1 MRLFDDPDLLRG
13 LLEGLPEALVVA
25 DTGGVIRGWNA
36 AAARLFG
43 HSREEAVGASLDLI
57 LPERFKPAHDAG
69 FARAVATGELRVGGR
84 VMRTRAV
91 HKSGGKLYVDFS
103 FALLKDARTG
113 RCGLRDR
120 TRSPA
125 GAGCSGLISAAAARS
140 RLRREPRRAH
150 IRPGSGLAP
159 RSATA
164 ATKTHRYRNAG

>member
-1 MRLFDDPDLLRG
+1 MLEQTLAGVCRTRSPRSMQRGLCETAAMRLFDDPDLLRG

-103 FALLKDARTG
+103 FALLKDAQGQVVAVYATG
-113 RCGLRDR
+113 REAP
-120 TRSPA
+120 PA
-125 GAGCSGLISAAAARS
+125 PAAAA
-140 RLRREPRRAH
+140 
-150 IRPGSGLAP
+150 
-159 RSATA
+159 
-164 ATKTHRYRNAG
+164 